1 MIILWSILLA
11 IFHGVSLFLP
21 ISSSGIVVLFANI
34 FKVDV
39 KGGLLLPIFFYIG
52 SCLVIAILHK
62 RVVHLFFKGTV
73 GILKDGVKFI
83 GQLASQDESRNIK
96 SVIGTQSRKFTAMI
110 WLSMIPTI
118 IVGFA
123 AQSIALNSMS
133 NTAIVGI
140 GFFIS
145 AVFLL
150 VAIFVK
156 GGEAT
161 PAELTYPTALIIGI
175 VMGISSVPGI
185 SSLACVYIICL
196 ILGMN
201 KKTAYEYTL
210 LMMFLSSALAIFREI
225 GSGLF
230 GELNLISI
238 FAYILGMIVSII
250 LSMLT
255 YRYCKRLMLSKSPLI
270 FVLVS
275 LILGVTGLVYQFML
289 G

>member
-1 MIILWSILLA
+1 MIVLWSIILA
-11 IFHGVSLFLP
+11 ILHGLTLFLP

-52 SCLVIAILHK
+52 SCVVIAILHK
-62 RVVHLFFKGTV
+62 KVIHLFLKGTV
-73 GILKDGVKFI
+73 GILKDGIKFI
-83 GQLASQDESRNIK
+83 GQLASPEESRNIQ

-118 IVGFA
+118 IIGFA
-123 AQSIALNSMS
+123 AQSIAFNSMS

-145 AVFLL
+145 GVFLL

-156 GGEAT
+156 GGEST

-201 KKTAYEYTL
+201 RKTAYEYTL
-210 LMMFLSSALAIFREI
+210 LMMFLSSAVAIFREI

-230 GELNLISI
+230 RELNILSV
-238 FAYILGMIVSII
+238 FAYLLGVLISII
-250 LSMLT
+250 LSMVA
-255 YRYCKRLMLSKSPLI
+255 YKYCKRLMLSKSPLI
-270 FVLVS
+270 FVLLS
-275 LILGVTGLVYQFML
+275 IILGVTGLVYQFTL